1 MHLHMKRSAEER
13 RRKLLAAQ
21 LSLHQALQTIE
32 DSTQNA
38 SIVEAYR
45 TATIGLR
52 MHREATGLTAEAVE
66 EAVEEFQEELEN
78 IQGINEAIE
87 SVTVGQLD
95 EDEQEELQKEL
106 DELLF
111 AEKAAG
117 ASSSISLPEV
127 PSHAPTPTVMK
138 AAPIA
143 ATINCQAVLS

>member
-32 DSTQNA
+32 DSTQNT

-111 AEKAAG
+111 AEKASAG
-117 ASSSISLPEV
+117 SSSNSLPEV
-127 PSHAPTPTVMK
+127 PSHAPTPTVVK
-138 AAPIA
+138 AAHIA
-143 ATINCQAVLS
+143 ATINSQAVLS